1 MNRSDVQAWLD
12 RYVEAWRANERE
24 PIEQLF
30 TEDAVYGYRPWDSE
44 KHTVTGHDAIVAS
57 WLDEPDA
64 PGSWDARY
72 ETWAVDGD
80 RAVAVGWSRKPRV
93 YRRPVYDEILERAHE
108 PRRFIQVLAGPRQAG
123 KTTLARQ
130 VMDAIGMPGHFA
142 SAG

>member
-30 TEDAVYGYRPWDSE
+30 TEDAVYGYRPWDSD
-44 KHTVTGHDAIVAS
+44 KHTVTGRDAIVAS

-80 RAVAVGWSRKPRV
+80 RAVALGWSRYEPTDSDPEKL
-93 YRRPVYDEILERAHE
+93 YHNAYLLEFAPDGRCRSFHE
-108 PRRFIQVLAGPRQAG
+108 FYMLKEQ
-123 KTTLARQ
+123 TE
-130 VMDAIGMPGHFA
+130 
-142 SAG
+142 